1 MQFKTILLSAIIGSS
16 ALLAA
21 PGPVS
26 AKPNLWPGETKP
38 VNAHISGKSAEEL
51 RREREERRALRKQK
65 RLERRLQK
73 SGN

>member
-1 MQFKTILLSAIIGSS
+1 MQFKTLILSAIIGSS

-21 PGPVS
+21 PEVVS

-51 RREREERRALRKQK
+51 RRERDERRALRKKK

-73 SGN
+73 SSN

>member
-1 MQFKTILLSAIIGSS
+1 MQFKTLLLSAIIGSS
-16 ALLAA
+16 TFFVTPEVL
-21 PGPVS
+21 S

-51 RREREERRALRKQK
+51 RRERDERRALRKKK

-73 SGN
+73 NGN

>member
-21 PGPVS
+21 PEPIS

-51 RREREERRALRKQK
+51 RREREERRALRKKK